1 MDFLK
6 YKQHRKDRKYSLRNS
21 QSHPKPLYTIL
32 FVMPRAL
39 SLLLTFSLTILL
51 LKKIIL
57 QESKWKREN
66 SKKVSDFSNVLN
78 ERNKKDNKEK

>member
-1 MDFLK
+1 
-6 YKQHRKDRKYSLRNS
+6 
-21 QSHPKPLYTIL
+21 
-32 FVMPRAL
+32 MPRAL

-78 ERNKKDNKEK
+78 ERNKKDTKRNEN

>member
-1 MDFLK
+1 
-6 YKQHRKDRKYSLRNS
+6 
-21 QSHPKPLYTIL
+21 
-32 FVMPRAL
+32 MPCAL

-66 SKKVSDFSNVLN
+66 SKKVSDFSIVLMKEIRKITKRN
-78 ERNKKDNKEK
+78 ESGKIEK